1 MSKFFK
7 NFLSNVGGG
16 LTNPKGN
23 LGDFKHASKLFV
35 DSNYRL
41 APKTKFLYH
50 VVFNINPVVKGRM
63 PFIGNNITALN
74 MLVKSVDLPKFKIQ
88 TDLVYQYNR
97 KKQVHTKIEYDP
109 VNLILYDDNLGISTN
124 MWACYYGYYFADS
137 SHGGSAGSM
146 PNVPGSSGGATPFAG
161 LGGLRNLWDNVQKV
175 PGAILDGARNLFK
188 KKTNVQ
194 NKGGGSDPAT
204 PVAYQSNAVDPTN
217 TGKFRFGL
225 DNNSSVPFF
234 TSVQIFQLSR
244 KSYQCFTLINPK
256 IVSFQHDNLQYA
268 EGAGTTQNTMSLVY
282 EGVVYGVGAVK
293 QGIPTGFGTEYYD
306 KVPSP
311 LSLLGGGTAS
321 LFGQGGVLGGV
332 SDILGDLSNPDT
344 FTNPGALFG
353 TLVKGANTFKNA
365 KELTRPGLQ
374 REGFS
379 IAKSAISAVT
389 GVDVSGVANVAFP
402 KEAGRGQNQ
411 TTSALA
417 PKESVRPQSLTASE
431 QSVINDNPEALNT
444 LVTKATTAG
453 VVAPGPNAESQ
464 VKALMAS
471 GRNLKLNSL
480 AQKVVAD
487 VKA

>member
-23 LGDFKHASKLFV
+23 LGDFRHASKLFV

-41 APKTKFLYH
+41 APKQKFLYH

-63 PFIGNNITALN
+63 PFIANNITALN
-74 MLVKSVDLPKFKIQ
+74 MLVKSVDLPKYKIN
-88 TDLVYQYNR
+88 TDLAYQYNR
-97 KKQVHTKIEYDP
+97 KKQVHTKIEYEP
-109 VNLILYDDNLGISTN
+109 ITMILYDDNLGISTN
-124 MWACYYGYYFADS
+124 MWAGYYGYYFADS

-146 PNVPGSSGGATPFAG
+146 PGVPGSSGGDTPFAG
-161 LGGLRNLWDNVQKV
+161 LKQIWQNIKSIDIKG
-175 PGAILDGARNLFK
+175 LFK
-188 KKTNVQ
+188 KKPGA
-194 NKGGGSDPAT
+194 KSSDPAT
-204 PVAYQSNAVDPTN
+204 PIAYQGNAFDIEN
-217 TGKFRFGL
+217 KFRFGL
-225 DNNSSVPFF
+225 DNGSSAPFF

-244 KSYQCFTLINPK
+244 KTYQCFTLVNPK

-268 EGAGTTQNTMSLVY
+268 EGATTTQNTMSLVY

-311 LSLLGGGTAS
+311 LSILGGGTKS

-365 KELTRPGLQ
+365 KELTSKGLQ

-411 TTSALA
+411 TTTALA

-431 QSVINDNPEALNT
+431 QSLINDNPAALST
-444 LVTKATTAG
+444 LISKATTAG
-453 VVAPGPNAESQ
+453 VVAAGPNAESQ

-471 GRNLKLNSL
+471 GRNLKLNAM

-487 VKA
+487 IKG

>member
-23 LGDFKHASKLFV
+23 LGDFRHASKLFV

-41 APKTKFLYH
+41 APKQKFLYH
-50 VVFNINPVVKGRM
+50 VVFNIHPVVKSRM

-74 MLVKSVDLPKFKIQ
+74 MLVKSVDLPKYKIA
-88 TDLVYQYNR
+88 TDLAFQYNR
-97 KKQVHTKIEYDP
+97 KKQVHTKIEYEP
-109 VNLILYDDNLGISTN
+109 VTLILYDDNLGVSTN
-124 MWACYYGYYFADS
+124 MWASYYGYYFADS

-146 PNVPGSSGGATPFAG
+146 PNVGSSGGITPFAG
-161 LGGLRNLWDNVQKV
+161 LSGLKNLWDNVKKI
-175 PGAILDGARNLFK
+175 PGTLVSGIGGLFK
-188 KKTNVQ
+188 KGTNVTGR
-194 NKGGGSDPAT
+194 GGGSDPAT

-217 TGKFRFGL
+217 LGKFRFGL
-225 DNNSSVPFF
+225 DNGSSVPFF

-244 KSYQCFTLINPK
+244 KSYQCFTLVNPK

-268 EGAGTTQNTMSLVY
+268 EGAATTQNTMSLVY
-282 EGVVYGVGAVK
+282 EGVIYGVGAVK

-306 KVPSP
+306 KVSSP
-311 LSLLGGGTAS
+311 LSLLGGGTKS

-332 SDILGDLSNPDT
+332 GSILGDLSNPDT

-365 KELTRPGLQ
+365 KELSSKGIQ
-374 REGFS
+374 AEGFG
-379 IAKSAISAVT
+379 IIKSAIGSAT
-389 GVDVSGVANVAFP
+389 GIDVSGVANVAFP

-431 QSVINDNPEALNT
+431 QSAINDNPVALST
-444 LVTKATTAG
+444 LVSKATTAG
-453 VVAPGPNAESQ
+453 VVPAGPNAESQ
-464 VKALMAS
+464 VKSLMAS

-487 VKA
+487 VKG

>member
-23 LGDFKHASKLFV
+23 LGDFRHASKLFV

-41 APKTKFLYH
+41 APKQKFLYH
-50 VVFNINPVVKGRM
+50 VVFNIHPVVKARM

-74 MLVKSVDLPKFKIQ
+74 MLVKSVDLPKYKIN
-88 TDLVYQYNR
+88 TELAYQYNR
-97 KKQVHTKIEYDP
+97 KKQVHTKIEYEP
-109 VNLILYDDNLGISTN
+109 VTLILYDDNLGVSTN
-124 MWACYYGYYFADS
+124 MWASYYGYYFADS

-146 PNVPGSSGGATPFAG
+146 PSVGSSGGVSPFAG
-161 LGGLRNLWDNVQKV
+161 LSGLRDIWKNAKA
-175 PGAILDGARNLFK
+175 GFESLFK
-188 KKTNVQ
+188 KKAGPNTR
-194 NKGGGSDPAT
+194 GGSDPAT
-204 PVAYQSNAVDPTN
+204 PIAFQSNAFNADN
-217 TGKFRFGL
+217 KFRFGL

-244 KSYQCFTLINPK
+244 KSYQCFTLVNPK

-268 EGAGTTQNTMSLVY
+268 EGATTTQNTMSLVY
-282 EGVVYGVGAVK
+282 EGVIYGVGAVK

-306 KVPSP
+306 KVASP

-332 SDILGDLSNPDT
+332 SSILGDLSNPDT

-353 TLVKGANTFKNA
+353 TLIKGANTFKNA

-379 IAKSAISAVT
+379 IAKSAITAVT

-402 KEAGRGQNQ
+402 KEAGTGQNQ
-411 TTSALA
+411 TTNALA
-417 PKESVRPQSLTASE
+417 PKESVRPQSLTASD
-431 QSVINDNPEALNT
+431 QSAINDNPVALST
-444 LVTKATTAG
+444 LVSKATTAG

-487 VKA
+487 LKG

>member
-1 MSKFFK
+1 MPNILKPFLDNLFK
-7 NFLSNVGGG
+7 GAL
-16 LTNPKGN
+16 NPKGN
-23 LGDFKHASKLFV
+23 LADYQHGQRLFV
-35 DSNYRL
+35 DDSFRL
-41 APKTKFLYH
+41 APKQKFLYH
-50 VVFNINPVVKGRM
+50 VSFNINSRA
-63 PFIGNNITALN
+63 TAIIPNFNSTVGEELN
-74 MLVKSVDLPKFKIQ
+74 MLVKSVDLPKYTIDTVTKNQYNKKRKLQTRINYDPIQ
-88 TDLVYQYNR
+88 VVFHDDNYGITTAMWQMYYQYYFKDGNYGKKDQTKTISSTVPPEYNR
-97 KKQVHTKIEYDP
+97 GNT
-109 VNLILYDDNLGISTN
+109 ISGDTAN
-124 MWACYYGYYFADS
+124 KYRYGMDS
-137 SHGGSAGSM
+137 DS
-146 PNVPGSSGGATPFAG
+146 F
-161 LGGLRNLWDNVQKV
+161 Q
-175 PGAILDGARNLFK
+175 
-188 KKTNVQ
+188 
-194 NKGGGSDPAT
+194 
-204 PVAYQSNAVDPTN
+204 
-217 TGKFRFGL
+217 
-225 DNNSSVPFF
+225 PFF
-234 TSVQIFQLSR
+234 TSIQIFQLSR
-244 KSYQCFTLINPK
+244 KTYQCFTLVNPK

-268 EGAGTTQNTMSLVY
+268 EGATTTQNTMSLIY

-306 KVPSP
+306 NVPSP
-311 LSLLGGGTAS
+311 LSILGGGTAS

-365 KELTRPGLQ
+365 KALTGAGLQ

-379 IAKSAISAVT
+379 IAKSAITAVT

-431 QSVINDNPEALNT
+431 QSAINDNPVALST
-444 LVTKATTAG
+444 LVSKATTAG
-453 VVAPGPNAESQ
+453 VVPAGPNAESQ

-487 VKA
+487 LKG

>member
-16 LTNPKGN
+16 ITNPKGN
-23 LGDFKHASKLFV
+23 LGDFRHASKLFV

-41 APKTKFLYH
+41 APKSKFLYH
-50 VVFNINPVVKGRM
+50 VVFNIHPVVKSRM

-74 MLVKSVDLPKFKIQ
+74 MLVKSVDLPKYKIN
-88 TDLVYQYNR
+88 TDLAYQYNR
-97 KKQVHTKIEYDP
+97 KKQVHTKIEYEP

-124 MWACYYGYYFADS
+124 MWASYYGYYFADS

-146 PNVPGSSGGATPFAG
+146 PGAPGSSGGSTPFAG
-161 LGGLRNLWDNVQKV
+161 LGGLKNLWDNVKQI
-175 PGAILDGARNLFK
+175 PGAIAGIFK

-204 PVAYQSNAVDPTN
+204 PVAFQSNAFDISN
-217 TGKFRFGL
+217 KFRFGL

-244 KSYQCFTLINPK
+244 KSYQCFTLVNPK

-268 EGAGTTQNTMSLVY
+268 EGAGTTQNTMSLIY
-282 EGVVYGVGAVK
+282 EGVIYGVGAVK

-311 LSLLGGGTAS
+311 LSILGGGTAS

-365 KELTRPGLQ
+365 KELTQPGLQ

-379 IAKSAISAVT
+379 IAKSAITAVT

-411 TTSALA
+411 TTTALA
-417 PKESVRPQSLTASE
+417 PKESVKPQSLTASE
-431 QSVINDNPEALNT
+431 QSIINDNPVALST
-444 LVTKATTAG
+444 LVSKATTAG
-453 VVAPGPNAESQ
+453 VVPPGPNAESQ
-464 VKALMAS
+464 VKSLMAS

-487 VKA
+487 VKG

>member
-23 LGDFKHASKLFV
+23 LGDFRHASKLFV

-41 APKTKFLYH
+41 APKQKFLYH
-50 VVFNINPVVKGRM
+50 VVFNINPVVKARM
-63 PFIGNNITALN
+63 PFIANNTTALN
-74 MLVKSVDLPKFKIQ
+74 MLVKSVDLPKYKIQ
-88 TDLVYQYNR
+88 TDLAYQYNR
-97 KKQVHTKIEYDP
+97 KKQVHTRMEYEP
-109 VNLILYDDNLGISTN
+109 VTLILYDDNLGVSTN
-124 MWACYYGYYFADS
+124 MWAGYYGYYFADS

-146 PNVPGSSGGATPFAG
+146 PGVPGSSGGDTPFAG
-161 LGGLRNLWDNVQKV
+161 LKNLWTNIKNIDIK
-175 PGAILDGARNLFK
+175 GFFK
-188 KKTNVQ
+188 KKPGA
-194 NKGGGSDPAT
+194 NKKGSSEPQT
-204 PVAYQSNAVDPTN
+204 PVAFQSNAFDADN
-217 TGKFRFGL
+217 KFRFGL
-225 DNNSSVPFF
+225 DNGSSAPFF
-234 TSVQIFQLSR
+234 TSVQIFQLGR
-244 KSYQCFTLINPK
+244 KTYQCFTLVNPK

-268 EGAGTTQNTMSLVY
+268 EGSATTQNTMSLVY
-282 EGVVYGVGAVK
+282 EAVIYGVGAVK
-293 QGIPTGFGTEYYD
+293 QGIPTGFGTEFYD
-306 KVPSP
+306 TVPSP
-311 LSLLGGGTAS
+311 LSILGGGTAS

-379 IAKSAISAVT
+379 LAKSAITAFT

-417 PKESVRPQSLTASE
+417 PKESVGPQSLTASE
-431 QSVINDNPEALNT
+431 QSIINDNPVALST
-444 LVTKATTAG
+444 LVSKATTAG
-453 VVAPGPNAESQ
+453 VVPPGPNAESQ
-464 VKALMAS
+464 VKSLMAS

-487 VKA
+487 VKG

>member
-1 MSKFFK
+1 
-7 NFLSNVGGG
+7 
-16 LTNPKGN
+16 
-23 LGDFKHASKLFV
+23 
-35 DSNYRL
+35 
-41 APKTKFLYH
+41 
-50 VVFNINPVVKGRM
+50 
-63 PFIGNNITALN
+63 
-74 MLVKSVDLPKFKIQ
+74 
-88 TDLVYQYNR
+88 
-97 KKQVHTKIEYDP
+97 
-109 VNLILYDDNLGISTN
+109 
-124 MWACYYGYYFADS
+124 
-137 SHGGSAGSM
+137 
-146 PNVPGSSGGATPFAG
+146 
-161 LGGLRNLWDNVQKV
+161 
-175 PGAILDGARNLFK
+175 
-188 KKTNVQ
+188 
-194 NKGGGSDPAT
+194 
-204 PVAYQSNAVDPTN
+204 
-217 TGKFRFGL
+217 
-225 DNNSSVPFF
+225 
-234 TSVQIFQLSR
+234 
-244 KSYQCFTLINPK
+244 
-256 IVSFQHDNLQYA
+256 
-268 EGAGTTQNTMSLVY
+268 MSLVY

-487 VKA
+487 VKG

>member
-16 LTNPKGN
+16 ITNPKGN
-23 LGDFKHASKLFV
+23 LGDFRHASKLFV

-41 APKTKFLYH
+41 APKQKFLYH
-50 VVFNINPVVKGRM
+50 VVFNIHPVVKSRM

-74 MLVKSVDLPKFKIQ
+74 MLVKSVDLPKYKIA
-88 TDLVYQYNR
+88 TDLAYQYNR

-109 VNLILYDDNLGISTN
+109 VTLILYDDNLGVSTN
-124 MWACYYGYYFADS
+124 MWASYYGYYFADS

-146 PNVPGSSGGATPFAG
+146 PSMVGSSGGSSPFAG
-161 LGGLRNLWDNVQKV
+161 LGGLRNLWDNVKKI
-175 PGAILDGARNLFK
+175 PGAIGGLFK
-188 KKTNVQ
+188 KSTNVTGR
-194 NKGGGSDPAT
+194 GGGSDPAT
-204 PVAYQSNAVDPTN
+204 PVAFKSNAVDDSN

-225 DNNSSVPFF
+225 DNGSSVPFF

-244 KSYQCFTLINPK
+244 KSYQCFTLVNPK

-268 EGAGTTQNTMSLVY
+268 EGAATTQNTMSLVY
-282 EGVVYGVGAVK
+282 EGVIYGVGAVK

-306 KVPSP
+306 KVSSP
-311 LSLLGGGTAS
+311 LSLLGGGTKS

-332 SDILGDLSNPDT
+332 GSILGDLSNPDT

-365 KELTRPGLQ
+365 KELSSKGIQ
-374 REGFS
+374 AEGFN
-379 IAKSAISAVT
+379 IVKSAIGAAT
-389 GVDVSGVANVAFP
+389 GIDVSGVANVAFP

-411 TTSALA
+411 TTNALA
-417 PKESVRPQSLTASE
+417 PKESVRPQSLTASQ

-444 LVTKATTAG
+444 LVTKATTSG

-487 VKA
+487 VKG